1 MGLVSING
9 QPDWKQP
16 KKHACLL
23 GLSQKMVDVMGDSD
37 AAAVFFSGLGQVIVI
52 FVSFVVRV
60 EERRAKSLIKTDKKP
75 ICWPFVRAR
84 HRT

>member
-37 AAAVFFSGLGQVIVI
+37 AAAVFLADL
-52 FVSFVVRV
+52 
-60 EERRAKSLIKTDKKP
+60 AKSL
-75 ICWPFVRAR
+75 
-84 HRT
+84 